1 MEAQEE
7 KSRITRRR
15 IAVLTDIWVK
25 LLDRVDAELSF
36 DRDDLKKLLEDM
48 YNMEGLSP
56 IKGKATPP
64 DIFEKELVSLYV
76 VGKYGMQLY
85 EDLPEIFDRLFYNEM
100 KYDEAVSYL
109 LEEEPEKARRLVEMM
124 FGEVTMN
131 LLAKIFRVMVV
142 RELFGFNGEEKFA
155 ALIASAAKA
164 FPELED
170 GIKKYLRFYIAIKVA
185 DAIARG
191 EIRDRITKEVWKQAL
206 ALRLGYDKSVIP
218 DDAYIA
224 HIAREVFKVPRR
236 VLVRLLRLQKQK

>member
-1 MEAQEE
+1 MEKHEE
-7 KSRITRRR
+7 RSRITRRR

-25 LLDRVDAELSF
+25 LLDRVDAELGF
-36 DRDDLKKLLEDM
+36 DRDDLIKLLEDT

-64 DIFEKELVSLYV
+64 DIFEKELISLYV
-76 VGKYGMQLY
+76 VGRYGMQLY
-85 EDLPEIFDRLFYNEM
+85 EDFPEIFDRLFYNEM

-109 LEEEPEKARRLVEMM
+109 LSGDPQKARQLIEMM

-155 ALIASAAKA
+155 TLISSTVKA
-164 FPELED
+164 FPEHEE

-185 DAIARG
+185 DAISRG

-236 VLVRLLRLQKQK
+236 VLAKLLRLKKQG